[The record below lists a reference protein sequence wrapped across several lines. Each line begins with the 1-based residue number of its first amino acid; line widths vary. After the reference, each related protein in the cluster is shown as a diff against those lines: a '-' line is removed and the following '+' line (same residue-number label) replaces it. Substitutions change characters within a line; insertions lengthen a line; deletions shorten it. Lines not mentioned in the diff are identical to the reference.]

1 MGLPILTIGMFDLV
15 DIVVMVLVAM
25 GAAEVEVIIVL
36 DLGGMIAIVVANKG

>member
-36 DLGGMIAIVVANKG
+36 YLGGMIAIVVANKG